1 MSREKSLSGQLHSRL
16 SEAIVAIKAYSSHE
30 HLYPEQEYLRRKLDF
45 SALLVPY
52 LNLTL
57 SALRMPA
64 EQIKMLADTEISEE
78 EKWAIFEPFRGGLFN
93 TDYFLNI
100 QIVARDLYGINDLN
114 ADTYQQLGVAM
125 RTVQKPGHYQ
135 EVFKKSRL
143 EYALVD
149 YDISNVDVNEYDQ
162 NCFGLVYR
170 VQNEWLGRNHYEKT
184 GVTTIDQVFD
194 AIDGHIAKLAES
206 GLKGIKLAMA
216 AGGMIPLSF
225 KKWTKAEAEASF
237 NKLMSTENIS
247 IDAID
252 KIRPFVD
259 SVIFRFV
266 QNTVE
271 HNLILQVHT
280 AMQSYSAGE
289 PYLLKGL
296 IDAFPEAKIDL
307 FHAGYPYDGQL
318 AVLSMFFG
326 NVYPDLC
333 WMGHVSKALTKR
345 ILSEWLEMVPVG
357 KILANGSD
365 MIFIDNVYAYQK
377 VAREIIVEVLEGKV
391 LAGRYTED
399 EAIRIAKMILRKN
412 LQNMLA

>member
-1 MSREKSLSGQLHSRL
+1 MSREKPLSSQLHSRL
-16 SEAIVAIKAYSSHE
+16 SEAVAAIKAYSSHE

-45 SALLVPY
+45 STFLVPY

-57 SALRMPA
+57 SALGMSA
-64 EQIKMLADTEISEE
+64 QHIKMLADMEISEQE
-78 EKWAIFEPFRGGLFN
+78 RWVIFEPFRKSLFN
-93 TDYFLNI
+93 LDSFLNI
-100 QIVARDLYGINDLN
+100 QIVARDLYGIDDLN
-114 ADTYQQLGVAM
+114 ANTYQQLGAAM
-125 RTVQKPGHYQ
+125 RAAQKPGRYQ
-135 EVFKKSRL
+135 EVFEKSRL

-149 YDISNVDVNEYDQ
+149 YDVSSVNINEYDQ
-162 NCFGLVYR
+162 NYFGLVYR
-170 VQNEWLGRNHYEKT
+170 VQNEWLKRNYYKKT
-184 GVTTIDQVFD
+184 GITTINKVFD
-194 AIDGHIAKLAES
+194 AIDGHIAKLVKS

-216 AGGMIPLSF
+216 AGGLIPLSF
-225 KKWTKAEAEASF
+225 KQWSKSESEESF
-237 NKLMSTENIS
+237 NKLMTSDNIPM
-247 IDAID
+247 D
-252 KIRPFVD
+252 KVRPFVD

-296 IDAFPEAKIDL
+296 IDAFPKAKIDL

-318 AVLSMFFG
+318 AVFSMFFG

-333 WMGHVSKALTKR
+333 WMALVSKTLTKR
-345 ILSEWLEMVPVG
+345 LLSEWLEMIPVG

-377 VAREIIVEVLEGKV
+377 IIRQIIVEVLEEKV

-399 EAIRIAKMILRKN
+399 EAIQIAQMILRQN
-412 LQNMLA
+412 LQRLLAR